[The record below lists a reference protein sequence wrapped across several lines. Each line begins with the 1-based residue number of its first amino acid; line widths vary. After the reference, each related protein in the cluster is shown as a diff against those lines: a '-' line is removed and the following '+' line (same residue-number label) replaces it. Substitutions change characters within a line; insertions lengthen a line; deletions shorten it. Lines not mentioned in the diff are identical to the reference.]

1 MQPSPPWFLLPAI
14 LVGFPVFF
22 VGMWTF
28 VCALIAATA
37 GWGAM
42 AARYRAP
49 PGFQGAGL
57 PSGWANRVGVARY
70 RGVMSFEAAPEGLV
84 VRVSRFFPFHPALL
98 VPWRAISLTRGGG
111 LFSAGSMAVEG
122 GSTFS
127 LNGDAFDAIERALAG
142 GGAPTART

>member
-1 MQPSPPWFLLPAI
+1 MQPSPPWFLLLAI

-49 PGFQGAGL
+49 PGFQGTGL
-57 PSGWANRVGVARY
+57 PSGWANRVGVASY
-70 RGVMSFEAAPEGLV
+70 RGVMHFEAASEGLV
-84 VRVSRFFPFHPALL
+84 VRVSRLFPFHPALL
-98 VPWRAISLTRGGG
+98 VPWRAIALTRGGG
-111 LFSAGSMAVEG
+111 LFSAGSMVVDG

-127 LNGDAFDAIERALAG
+127 LNGDAFDAIEHALAG

>member
-1 MQPSPPWFLLPAI
+1 MQESPPWYLVPAI
-14 LVGFPVFF
+14 LVAFPVLFISI
-22 VGMWTF
+22 WTF
-28 VCALIAATA
+28 VCAIIAATA

-49 PGFQGAGL
+49 PGFQGTGL
-57 PSGWANRVGVARY
+57 PSGWANRVGVASY

-84 VRVSRFFPFHPALL
+84 VRVSRLFPFHPALL
-98 VPWRAISLTRGGG
+98 VPWRAIALTRGGV
-111 LFSAGSMAVEG
+111 LSAGSMIVEG

-142 GGAPTART
+142 GAGTPTART